1 MSDAVVSSSW
11 AVDRFG
17 EIPLRTEQAESIVH
31 DEDDLPPAS
40 AGSRSSTSGTIGSRV
55 ATLRRYLPRILDAQ
69 SFPADRWEL
78 IMTAELYGADFVAR
92 NALYDLPERR
102 FRTLG
107 DVLLA
112 VERNQ
117 SAR

>member
-1 MSDAVVSSSW
+1 MSDGVVSSSW
-11 AVDRFG
+11 AVDRFD
-17 EIPLRTEQAESIVH
+17 EVRPQTEQAEGIVD
-31 DEDDLPPAS
+31 DEDEPPVASARLRSPAS
-40 AGSRSSTSGTIGSRV
+40 RAIESRV

-69 SFPADRWEL
+69 SFPADRWDL

>member
-1 MSDAVVSSSW
+1 
-11 AVDRFG
+11 
-17 EIPLRTEQAESIVH
+17 
-31 DEDDLPPAS
+31 
-40 AGSRSSTSGTIGSRV
+40 
-55 ATLRRYLPRILDAQ
+55 
-69 SFPADRWEL
+69 
-78 IMTAELYGADFVAR
+78 MTAELYGADFVAR